1 MITVN
6 GQPMESYEEKTLIQ
20 LLTDLRYDTAKIAV
34 ERNGEIISK
43 SQYKTTILNEHDVL
57 EVVTFVGG
65 G

>member
-20 LLTDLRYDTAKIAV
+20 LLTDLQYDTAKIAV

-43 SQYKTTILNEHDVL
+43 NQYKTTILNEHDVL

>member
-20 LLTDLRYDTAKIAV
+20 LLTDLQYDTAKIAV